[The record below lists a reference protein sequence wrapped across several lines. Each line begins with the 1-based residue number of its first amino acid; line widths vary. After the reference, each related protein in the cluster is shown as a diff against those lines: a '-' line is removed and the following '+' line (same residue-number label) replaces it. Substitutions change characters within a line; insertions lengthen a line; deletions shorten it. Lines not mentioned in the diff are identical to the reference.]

1 MENLFRFPDEGN
13 QYVIPQ
19 QPPTLPHLRFSVS
32 DTSNHRR
39 PGAHRSGVKRARGR
53 TQSRRRVRLKHGALK
68 ADEVPRPHKL
78 PSTLQNQQLTSNHPS
93 RTPSRSSP
101 SFAKDAVKAS
111 INTGTRRLEAK
122 TQTHEGKKKRLFLS
136 RTIAAFSTAAFPADY
151 SNH

>member
-1 MENLFRFPDEGN
+1 MCINKQPESRTRTENILRSCSADGERNRKLWMENLFRFPDEGN

-111 INTGTRRLEAK
+111 INTGTRRLR
-122 TQTHEGKKKRLFLS
+122 G
-136 RTIAAFSTAAFPADY
+136 
-151 SNH
+151 